1 MVQIIWKLLVLI
13 LYVTLA
19 FVSWLLWR
27 FYIKPVI
34 VRSRYRKHKNVFMGK
49 GFYTP
54 ILGDFLQVKKNLE
67 NDEYLFN
74 HLIQDGINS
83 SKARF
88 QNRGTDKYENEKDI
102 QLIQFGDSLR
112 ISAISTKAV
121 DELNKIPTT
130 ICDRTQSE
138 FHALERAAPKS
149 FTIVRTNQNWKKRR
163 EAFVRSM
170 KLNYVSKNIPMV
182 MKALEDKVATWKEG
196 QEINFSDE
204 MKEVT
209 FKVILTILFG
219 ANLFDKIEKVGY
231 EQEDGTIVQKSIP
244 NALNDLFHDHNSMF
258 NHWLFLA
265 SPSIAEFLNIPIMR
279 RNKTNRDEIYRVLR
293 NFLKKDADK
302 DSVYQRVMTEHGL
315 TEEEALQDTVFFL
328 SAGLDT
334 TASGITSTI
343 YLLKKYPETY
353 QKLRKELE
361 EAGVTKDSDFSDP
374 EVQEAVSNCS
384 YLYYVFKEMT
394 RIDTP
399 VTGSLLRVA
408 LKDFKLCE
416 VPIPKGALVT
426 FSFLHN
432 HVNYEH
438 WYEPT
443 KFIPERFDPDH
454 PYFNNPVDQK
464 SRRNPT
470 IHSPFGFGL
479 RKCPGQVLATLET
492 KFMVAKL
499 VLMMDYDVAKD
510 QLTRDHMKFSFISHH
525 RLRITYKG
533 ML

>member
-1 MVQIIWKLLVLI
+1 M
-13 LYVTLA
+13 
-19 FVSWLLWR
+19 
-27 FYIKPVI
+27 
-34 VRSRYRKHKNVFMGK
+34 
-49 GFYTP
+49 
-54 ILGDFLQVKKNLE
+54 
-67 NDEYLFN
+67 
-74 HLIQDGINS
+74 
-83 SKARF
+83 
-88 QNRGTDKYENEKDI
+88 
-102 QLIQFGDSLR
+102 IQFGDSLR
-112 ISAISTKAV
+112 ISAISAKAV
-121 DELNKIPTT
+121 DELNKIPYSV
-130 ICDRTQSE
+130 CDRTQSE

-149 FTIVRTNQNWKKRR
+149 FTITRTNQNWKKRR

-182 MKALEDKVATWKEG
+182 MKALEDKVKTWVPGK
-196 QEINFSDE
+196 EINFSDE

-219 ANLFDKIEKVGY
+219 AGLFEKIERVNY
-231 EQEDGTIVQKSIP
+231 ELSDGIVVQKPLP

-258 NHWLFLA
+258 NHWIFLA
-265 SPSIAEFLNIPIMR
+265 SPAIAEFLNIPIMK
-279 RNKTNRDEIYRVLR
+279 RNKKNREEIYRVLR
-293 NFLKKDADK
+293 NFLKKEVDHN
-302 DSVYQRVMTEHGL
+302 SVYQRVMVEHGL
-315 TEEEALQDTVFFL
+315 TEEEALHDTVFFL

-343 YLLKKYPETY
+343 HLLKKYPETY
-353 QKLRKELE
+353 EKLRSALQEV
-361 EAGVTKDSDFSDP
+361 GVTKDSDFSDP

-408 LKDFKLCE
+408 LKDFEVCG

-438 WYEPT
+438 WHEPM
-443 KFIPERFDPDH
+443 KFIPERFDPDNK
-454 PYFNNPVDQK
+454 YFNKASDPK
-464 SRRNPT
+464 ERRNPT
-470 IHSPFGFGL
+470 VHSPFGFGL

-510 QLTRDHMKFSFISHH
+510 QLARNDMKFSFISHH
-525 RLRITYKG
+525 RLRVTYNG